1 MEVRQLFVSSENR
14 DTELYP
20 SGNSYTLHITEPIK
34 DIARV
39 ELLYASV
46 PNTLYNLSNVSSNV
60 IEIGGTEFN
69 LPPGFYGASALA
81 TELTYT
87 INTDTGITVQYLP
100 AEGKF
105 LFTRPVASTSF
116 TVNIL
121 SSELATMLGMDPSTS
136 STSGVT
142 SALYNNTR
150 YQGKEWVK
158 SKRVANLAPNEGIF
172 LDIHELRTMY
182 NEDAKKLDRTSGT
195 FITYSGQNVSRTF
208 GMIPM
213 DVTAGA
219 IKHFKKAT
227 DYDFTVDYTNP
238 IRKLDRLQIK
248 WVDRLGRPVNFNG
261 LEDNSFMLRF
271 YTLRKNL

>member
-14 DTELYP
+14 DITLYP

-46 PNTLYNLSNVSSNV
+46 PNTLYNLSDVSSNV
-60 IEIGGTEFN
+60 IDIDGTEFN

-81 TELTYT
+81 TELTYA

-105 LFTRPVASTSF
+105 LFTKTGSSF
-116 TVNIL
+116 TANIF
-121 SSELATMLGMDPSTS
+121 STELAGMLGMDANKDYNSQFNVPST
-136 STSGVT
+136 
-142 SALYNNTR
+142 LYNNTR
-150 YQGKEWVK
+150 YQGKYWVK
-158 SKRVANLAPNEGIF
+158 SDRVANLAPNEGIF

-182 NEDAKKLDRTSGT
+182 NEDAKSLDRNGT

-227 DYDFTVDYTNP
+227 DYDFAVDYTNP

-248 WVDRLGRPVNFNG
+248 WVDRRGQQVNFNG

>member
-14 DTELYP
+14 DTTLYP

-60 IEIGGTEFN
+60 IDISGTQFN
-69 LPPGFYGASALA
+69 IPPGFYGASALA
-81 TELTYT
+81 TELTYS

-105 LFTRPVASTSF
+105 LFTKTGSF
-116 TVNIL
+116 TVTVL
-121 SSELATMLGMDPSTS
+121 SPELATMLGMD
-136 STSGVT
+136 
-142 SALYNNTR
+142 SATAASNTVPYYNNTR
-150 YQGKEWVK
+150 YQGKYWVK
-158 SKRVANLAPNEGIF
+158 SARVANLAPNEGIF

-182 NEDAKKLDRTSGT
+182 NEDALSLDRNGT

-227 DYDFTVDYTNP
+227 DYDFAVDYTNP
-238 IRKLDRLQIK
+238 IRKLDRLQIQ
-248 WVDRLGRPVNFNG
+248 WVDRRGRPVNFNG

>member
-14 DTELYP
+14 NTTLYP
-20 SGNSYTLHITEPIK
+20 SGNTYTLHITEPIK

-46 PNTLYNLSNVSSNV
+46 PNTLYNLSDVSSNV
-60 IEIGGTEFN
+60 IHVDSTEFSM
-69 LPPGFYGASALA
+69 PPGFYGASGLA

-87 INTDTGITVQYLP
+87 INTDTGITVQYLQS
-100 AEGKF
+100 EGKF
-105 LFTRPVASTSF
+105 LFTKTGAPFTMNVLST
-116 TVNIL
+116 
-121 SSELATMLGMDPSTS
+121 ELASMLGLDANTDYTS
-136 STSGVT
+136 LNT
-142 SALYNNTR
+142 LPYYNNTR
-150 YQGKEWVK
+150 YIGKHWVK
-158 SKRVANLAPNEGIF
+158 SARVANLSPNEGIF

-182 NEDAKKLDRTSGT
+182 NEDAKSLEPSG
-195 FITYSGQNVSRTF
+195 TYSGQNVSRTF

-227 DYDFTVDYTNP
+227 DYDFAVDYTTP
-238 IRKLDRLQIK
+238 IRKLDRLQIQ
-248 WVDRLGRPVNFNG
+248 WVDRRGQKVNFNG

>member
-14 DTELYP
+14 DITLYP

-46 PNTLYNLSNVSSNV
+46 PNTLYNLSDVSSNV
-60 IEIGGTEFN
+60 IQIGSTQFN
-69 LPPGFYGASALA
+69 IPPGFYGASALA
-81 TELTYT
+81 TELTYA
-87 INTDTGITVQYLP
+87 INTDTGITVQYL
-100 AEGKF
+100 ASEGKF
-105 LFTRPVASTSF
+105 LFTRPSGSGSF
-116 TVNIL
+116 TITIL
-121 SSELATMLGMDPSTS
+121 STELATMLGMDPTP
-136 STSGVT
+136 TTYTAVNT
-142 SALYNNTR
+142 MPYYNSTR
-150 YQGKEWVK
+150 YLGKYWVK
-158 SKRVANLAPNEGIF
+158 SVRVANLAPNEGIF

-182 NEDAKKLDRTSGT
+182 NEDAKALVRSGT

-227 DYDFTVDYTNP
+227 DYDFAVDYTNP

-248 WVDRLGRPVNFNG
+248 WVDRRGNQVNFNG

>member
-14 DTELYP
+14 DTNLYP
-20 SGNSYTLHITEPIK
+20 SGNAYTLHITEPIK

-46 PNTLYNLSNVSSNV
+46 PNTLYNLSDVSSNV
-60 IEIGGTEFN
+60 IQIGTTQFN
-69 LPPGFYGASALA
+69 IPPGFYGASALA
-81 TELTYT
+81 TELTYS
-87 INTDTGITVQYLP
+87 INTDTGITVQYLA

-105 LFTRPVASTSF
+105 LFTRPTGSGVF

-121 SSELATMLGMDPSTS
+121 STELASMLGMNATDTAVNTVPY
-136 STSGVT
+136 
-142 SALYNNTR
+142 YNNTR
-150 YQGKEWVK
+150 YLGKFWVK
-158 SKRVANLAPNEGIF
+158 SARVANLAPNEGVF

-182 NEDAKKLDRTSGT
+182 NEDAKSLDRSGT

-227 DYDFTVDYTNP
+227 DYDFAVDYTNP
-238 IRKLDRLQIK
+238 IRKLDRLQIQ
-248 WVDRLGRPVNFNG
+248 WVDRRGHKINFNG

>member
-14 DTELYP
+14 NTTLYP
-20 SGNSYTLHITEPIK
+20 SGNAYTLHITEPIK

-46 PNTLYNLSNVSSNV
+46 PNTIYNLSDVSSNV
-60 IEIGGTEFN
+60 IKINDIEFSM
-69 LPPGFYGASALA
+69 PPGFYGASALA

-105 LFTRPVASTSF
+105 LFTNTASF
-116 TVNIL
+116 ANMNVL
-121 SSELATMLGMDPSTS
+121 STELASMLGLDANTNYNPTV
-136 STSGVT
+136 GVT
-142 SALYNNTR
+142 AALYNNSR
-150 YQGKEWVK
+150 YIGKNWVK
-158 SKRVANLAPNEGIF
+158 SSRVANLAPNEGIF

-182 NEDAKKLDRTSGT
+182 NEDAKSLEPSG
-195 FITYSGQNVSRTF
+195 TYSGHNVSRTF

-227 DYDFTVDYTNP
+227 DYDFAVYYTNP
-238 IRKLDRLQIK
+238 IRKLDRLQIQ
-248 WVDRLGRPVNFNG
+248 WVDRRGLKVNFNG

>member
-14 DTELYP
+14 DTNLYP

-46 PNTLYNLSNVSSNV
+46 PNTLYNLSDVSSNV
-60 IEIGGTEFN
+60 ISVNGVQFN
-69 LPPGFYGASALA
+69 MPPGFYGASALA

-87 INTDTGITVQYLP
+87 INTDTGVTVQYLP

-105 LFTRPVASTSF
+105 LFTHTSDF
-116 TVNIL
+116 VNVTVL
-121 SSELATMLGMDPSTS
+121 SNELAGMLGMDANTAYPT
-136 STSGVT
+136 TLGVT

-150 YQGKEWVK
+150 YIGKYWVK
-158 SKRVANLAPNEGIF
+158 SPRVANLAPNEGIF

-182 NEDAKKLDRTSGT
+182 NEDAKSLDRSGT

-219 IKHFKKAT
+219 IKHFKKST
-227 DYDFTVDYTNP
+227 DYDFAVDYTNP
-238 IRKLDRLQIK
+238 IRKLDRLQIQ
-248 WVDRLGRPVNFNG
+248 WVDRRGNKVNFNG

-271 YTLRKNL
+271 YTLRKNM